1 MQPRLRI
8 IRLFAASLLW
18 TFLISAAT
26 QRATAT
32 ERQKPGQL
40 GLASWYGEDQ
50 QGLTMANG
58 QPFDLHKLTAASY
71 SLALGTKIRVVNI
84 KNGKAVVVTITD
96 RGPNHRLHRA
106 LDLSQAA
113 AKRLGFVTSGVTPV
127 FYSQVIR

>member
-1 MQPRLRI
+1 MQTTLRI

-26 QRATAT
+26 QRATAN
-32 ERQKPGQL
+32 EGQRPGQV
-40 GLASWYGEDQ
+40 GLASWYGKEQ
-50 QGLTMANG
+50 QGLAMANG
-58 QPFDLHKLTAASY
+58 RPFDPRKMTAASY
-71 SLALGTKIRVVNI
+71 SLALGTRIRVVNI
-84 KNGKAVVVTITD
+84 KNGRGVVVTITD

-113 AKRLGFVTSGVTPV
+113 AERLGFMTSGVTPV